1 MSIQVIT
8 DSTAYLPENLIS
20 KYAIQVIPLSVHFG
34 ETIFSENAISHHD
47 FYQRM
52 KTDPAWPTSSQPPVE
67 RFVHAF
73 ESCVQKGQAV
83 LGVFI
88 SSDMSGTYQSAMLAR
103 RIVHEKYPQALIK
116 LVDSRTNCMQM
127 GFAALEAA
135 RGIVDGLDLEAVY
148 HQTTGFIRKSR
159 FIFAPK
165 TLDYLK
171 KGGRIGA
178 ASAFLGSMLR
188 IVPLLTVENGKT
200 AVLSKVRTQ
209 KKALQTM
216 SQLMLE
222 DFSMHGMGK
231 VAVHHINDAPAG
243 RELAATLE
251 KELQQEI
258 PVVPIGP
265 VIGLHVGPGTVGI
278 AYHTQKDRL

>member
-8 DSTAYLPENLIS
+8 DSTAYLPETLVK

-34 ETIFSENAISHHD
+34 ETVFQEDVISHHD

-52 KTDPAWPTSSQPPVE
+52 KADPIWPTSSQPPVE
-67 RFVHAF
+67 GFVKSF
-73 ESCVQKGQAV
+73 EACIQKGWAV
-83 LGVFI
+83 LGIFI
-88 SSDMSGTYQSAMLAR
+88 SSDMSGTYQSALLAS
-103 RIVHEKYPQALIK
+103 RIVREKYPQAQIK
-116 LVDSRTNCMQM
+116 LIDSRTNCMQM

-135 RGIVDGLDLEAVY
+135 RGIADGLSLDTVH
-148 HQTTGFIRKSR
+148 HQAAGFIRKSR

-165 TLDYLK
+165 TLDHLK

-200 AVLSKVRTQ
+200 AVLHKVRTQ
-209 KKALQTM
+209 KKALQAMTH
-216 SQLMLE
+216 LLLD
-222 DFSMHGMGK
+222 DFSKFGK
-231 VAVHHINDAPAG
+231 GNVAVHHINDETAG
-243 RELAATLE
+243 TELASVLE
-251 KELQQEI
+251 KEINQEV

-278 AYHTQKDRL
+278 AYHTLKDRL